1 MITPTLALPRFRL
14 RPVRWGWLA
23 VLATGWFLLTELLA
37 AVPHDPQV
45 SVVVVRWA
53 ALLLGLGGVVLA
65 APETDPPRE
74 VLRAAPVP
82 RWRTLALRLA
92 GWLALGAL
100 AVLTLAVRLDGTAG
114 WTAADLVLGGLPNF
128 LLATAAGFLAANLTS
143 VLGGGAA
150 AMAAIVGLDTAGR
163 AWPAGF
169 PVQLRSVPGAPHWQA
184 SRVWMV
190 GLSLALMT
198 VALLLEARAG
208 ARVGLP
214 HRRCPM
220 ARPSPASQVRA
231 RP

>member
-1 MITPTLALPRFRL
+1 MITTLALARFRL

-23 VLATGWFLLTELLA
+23 VLAAGWFLLTELLA

-74 VLRAAPVP
+74 VLRAVPVP

-100 AVLTLAVRLDGTAG
+100 AVLTLAVRLDGTAR
-114 WTAADLVLGGLPNF
+114 WTAADLVRGMLPNF

-169 PVQLRSVPGAPHWQA
+169 PVQLRSLPGGPYWQV

-190 GLSLALMT
+190 GLSLALVT
-198 VALLLEARAG
+198 VALLLEARADT
-208 ARVGLP
+208 RVGLP
-214 HRRCPM
+214 RRRRPT
-220 ARPSPASQVRA
+220 ARPSPASQARA

>member
-1 MITPTLALPRFRL
+1 MITTTLALPRFRL

>member
-1 MITPTLALPRFRL
+1 MITTLALARFRL

-23 VLATGWFLLTELLA
+23 VLAAGWFLLTELLA
-37 AVPHDPQV
+37 AVPRDPQV
-45 SVVVVRWA
+45 GVVVARWA

-74 VLRAAPVP
+74 VLRAVPVP
-82 RWRTLALRLA
+82 RWRTVALRLA
-92 GWLALGAL
+92 GWLLLGTVP
-100 AVLTLAVRLDGTAG
+100 VLTLAVRLDGTAG
-114 WTAADLVLGGLPNF
+114 WTAADLVRGALPNF

-150 AMAAIVGLDTAGR
+150 AMAVMVGLDTAGR
-163 AWPAGF
+163 AWPTWF

-184 SRVWMV
+184 SRVWIV
-190 GLSLALMT
+190 AVSLALVT

-208 ARVGLP
+208 LP
-214 HRRCPM
+214 RRRRPT
-220 ARPSPASQVRA
+220 ARPSPASQARA

>member
-1 MITPTLALPRFRL
+1 MITTLALARFRL

-23 VLATGWFLLTELLA
+23 VLAAGWFLLTELLA
-37 AVPHDPQV
+37 AVPRDPQLGV
-45 SVVVVRWA
+45 MVVRWA

-65 APETDPPRE
+65 APETDPPRDL
-74 VLRAAPVP
+74 LRAAPVP

-100 AVLTLAVRLDGTAG
+100 AVLTLAVRLDGTAR
-114 WTAADLVLGGLPNF
+114 WTAADLVRGMLPNF

-190 GLSLALMT
+190 GLSLALVA

-208 ARVGLP
+208 TRVGLP
-214 HRRCPM
+214 RRRCPM
-220 ARPSPASQVRA
+220 ARPSPASQARA

>member
-1 MITPTLALPRFRL
+1 MITTLALARFRL

-23 VLATGWFLLTELLA
+23 VLAAGWFLLTELLA
-37 AVPHDPQV
+37 AVPRDPQLGV
-45 SVVVVRWA
+45 MVVRWA

-65 APETDPPRE
+65 ASETDPPRDL
-74 VLRAAPVP
+74 LRAAPVP

-114 WTAADLVLGGLPNF
+114 WTAADLVRGMLPNV
-128 LLATAAGFLAANLTS
+128 LLVTAAGFLAANLTS

>member
-1 MITPTLALPRFRL
+1 MITTLALARFRL

-23 VLATGWFLLTELLA
+23 VLAAGWFLLTDLLA
-37 AVPHDPQV
+37 AVPRDPQV
-45 SVVVVRWA
+45 GVVVVRWA

-92 GWLALGAL
+92 SWLALGAL

-114 WTAADLVLGGLPNF
+114 WTAADLGRAVLPNF

-150 AMAAIVGLDTAGR
+150 AMAAIVGLDTTGR

-169 PVQLRSVPGAPHWQA
+169 PVQLRSVPGSPHWQA

-190 GLSLALMT
+190 GLSVALVAT
-198 VALLLEARAG
+198 ALLLEARAG
-208 ARVGLP
+208 TRVGLP
-214 HRRCPM
+214 HRR
-220 ARPSPASQVRA
+220 RLTVRSSPASQARA

>member
-1 MITPTLALPRFRL
+1 MITTLALARFRL

-23 VLATGWFLLTELLA
+23 VLAAGWFLLTELLA
-37 AVPHDPQV
+37 AVPRDPQLGV
-45 SVVVVRWA
+45 MVVRWA

-65 APETDPPRE
+65 ASETDPPRDL
-74 VLRAAPVP
+74 LRAAPVP

-190 GLSLALMT
+190 GLSLALVA

-208 ARVGLP
+208 TRVGLP

-220 ARPSPASQVRA
+220 ARPSPASQARA